1 MRIQP
6 EYEHVTYF
14 ADLVVLTRLRR
25 RAVAAILLEP
35 ASVGSG
41 GGTWVSD
48 VSNAHKHRKTWAC
61 NHLLFPFFVAFLF
74 VFPAFSLL
82 LLLRF

>member
-6 EYEHVTYF
+6 AYVHITYF

-25 RAVAAILLEP
+25 RAVAAMLLEP

-41 GGTWVSD
+41 GGIWVAN
-48 VSNAHKHRKTWAC
+48 VSNARKHRETKAC
-61 NHLLFPFFVAFLF
+61 NRLLFPFFVGFLL
-74 VFPAFSLL
+74 VFPSFSLP